1 VKRAGVFL
9 HAGRGEA
16 ATTARTLVETLASR
30 GVDVW
35 ALTTDAKRI
44 DLPAVKAA
52 DSFPENLDLVFVF
65 GGDGTLLRAA
75 EAVGRSGVP
84 LLGVNF
90 GHLGFLSELERSG
103 LDDGLKRLLDD
114 GFSVEERLVLEA
126 EVDHGDR
133 VDTLRALN
141 DIIVAKVA
149 TGRAIRLAVSIG
161 GEPLVSWAADGI
173 IVATATGSTA
183 YSFSAGG
190 PVVSPHIDCIVVTPV
205 SPHGLFD
212 RSVIVPP
219 DEEVVLDLMGEL
231 DPASLSA
238 DGLPAMKLAPGAQVR
253 LRAGKDRIRL
263 AKLEPRPF
271 WRLVREKFHLAPG
284 E

>member
-1 VKRAGVFL
+1 MKRAGIVL
-9 HAGRGEA
+9 HAGRREA
-16 ATTARTLVETLASR
+16 ATTARTLVNTLTGR
-30 GVDVW
+30 GVEVW
-35 ALTTDAKRI
+35 ALEADAKRI
-44 DLPAVKAA
+44 DLPALNA
-52 DSFPENLDLVFVF
+52 STSLPEDLDLVFVF

-75 EAVGRSGVP
+75 EAVGGSGVP

-90 GHLGFLSELERSG
+90 GHLGFLSELERSE
-103 LDDGLKRLLDD
+103 LEEGLKRLLDD
-114 GFSVEERLVLEA
+114 GFSVEDRLVLEA
-126 EVDHGDR
+126 AVDRGDR
-133 VDTLRALN
+133 IDSLRALN
-141 DIIVAKVA
+141 DIIVAKIA

-161 GEPLVSWAADGI
+161 GEPLIAWAADGI

-190 PVVSPHIDCIVVTPV
+190 PIVSPHIDCIVVTPV

-212 RSVIVPP
+212 RSVVVPP
-219 DEEVVLDLMGEL
+219 DEEILLELAGED

-238 DGLPAMKLAPGAQVR
+238 DGLPAIKLEPGSRVR
-253 LRAGKDRIRL
+253 VRAATDRIRL
-263 AKLEPRPF
+263 AKVEPRPF

>member
-1 VKRAGVFL
+1 MKRAGVVL
-9 HAGRGEA
+9 HAGRPEA
-16 ATTARTLVETLASR
+16 ATTARALVETLASR
-30 GVDVW
+30 RVAVW
-35 ALTTDAKRI
+35 ALNADAKRI
-44 DLPAVKAA
+44 DLPAVNAVET
-52 DSFPENLDLVFVF
+52 FPEDLDIVFVF

-90 GHLGFLSELERSG
+90 GHLGFLSELERSE
-103 LDDGLKRLLDD
+103 LDDGLKQLLDN

-149 TGRAIRLAVSIG
+149 TGRAIRLALSIG
-161 GEPLVSWAADGI
+161 GEPLVAWAADGI

-205 SPHGLFD
+205 SPHGLFN
-212 RSVIVPP
+212 RSIIVPP
-219 DEEVVLDLMGEL
+219 DEEVVLHLMGEL

-238 DGLPAMKLAPGAQVR
+238 DGLPATKLAAGAQVR

-271 WRLVREKFHLAPG
+271 WRLVREKFHLSPG